1 MEEWKE
7 FKLEELCI
15 GKGAYGI
22 GAPAVPFDVNKYTYL
37 RITDI
42 GDDGTIN
49 KKSLLSVDSP
59 DACNYLLER
68 NDIVFARTGNSTG
81 RSYFYDEKDGQL
93 VYAGFLI
100 KFSLDEEKVNPR
112 ILKYYTHSQVYYDW
126 INSFNNGST
135 RGNINAQ
142 TYGNMPI
149 FLPPRIIQN
158 KIVNILKSLDDK
170 IELNR
175 QINDNLEQQAFTIF
189 DELFPNITD
198 GEHKIEEWIKPK
210 RGIGLLTKDANKGD
224 VPVVA
229 GGLNPAAYHD
239 KANTSSPVVT
249 ISASG
254 ANAGYVALWDIPVW
268 SSDSSY
274 IDASMTENVYFWYV
288 MLRKRQK
295 EIFDAQTGSAQPHIY
310 PQHIAEMP
318 IRQIDEDLMRKY
330 TEKVTPLFRLIG
342 KRIEENI
349 KLASIR
355 DTLLPRLMS
364 GELKIS

>member
-49 KKSLLSVDSP
+49 RKSLLSVDSP

-126 INSFNNGST
+126 INSFNTGST

-175 QINDNLEQQAFTIF
+175 QINDNL
-189 DELFPNITD
+189 
-198 GEHKIEEWIKPK
+198 K
-210 RGIGLLTKDANKGD
+210 
-224 VPVVA
+224 
-229 GGLNPAAYHD
+229 AA
-239 KANTSSPVVT
+239 
-249 ISASG
+249 
-254 ANAGYVALWDIPVW
+254 
-268 SSDSSY
+268 
-274 IDASMTENVYFWYV
+274 
-288 MLRKRQK
+288 
-295 EIFDAQTGSAQPHIY
+295 
-310 PQHIAEMP
+310 
-318 IRQIDEDLMRKY
+318 
-330 TEKVTPLFRLIG
+330 
-342 KRIEENI
+342 
-349 KLASIR
+349 
-355 DTLLPRLMS
+355 
-364 GELKIS
+364 